1 MPRKLSDIGEFGLI
15 DKIARR
21 IFRSKRVIKGIGDDT
36 AVLPLNAAKQLL
48 FTTDMLAEGVH
59 FTKRAA
65 PQAIGHK
72 ALACNISDIA
82 AMGGVPTYAVVSI
95 GLPPA
100 LAVSYVEKI
109 YEGINK
115 LAKEFSVSVVGGD
128 TIRSNKIIINI
139 ALLGEVEKRNL
150 TLRSCARAG
159 DWIFVTGALGRS
171 FPTGKHLTF
180 IPRLKEAR
188 FLVERF
194 KPTAIE
200 DISDGLAGDLG
211 HILRASKVGA
221 RIFEKEIPRTKSAT
235 LTQALYDGEDFELL
249 FTLPPV
255 KAQRLLAWQAAR
267 RSWFFYSIGRITTG
281 NRLELVKE
289 DGSRRLL
296 KKEGF
301 KHF

>member
-1 MPRKLSDIGEFGLI
+1 MPRTLADIGEFGFI
-15 DKIARR
+15 DKIARTA
-21 IFRSKRVIKGIGDDT
+21 FCSKRVIKGIGDDT
-36 AVLPLNAAKQLL
+36 AVLPLSSRKYLL
-48 FTTDMLAEGVH
+48 FTTDMMAEGVH
-59 FTKRAA
+59 FTRRAA

-95 GLPPA
+95 GLPPQ
-100 LAVSYVEKI
+100 LAVGYAGKI
-109 YEGINK
+109 YEGINR
-115 LAKEFSVSVVGGD
+115 LAKEFSVSVVGDD
-128 TIRSNKIIINI
+128 TIRSNKIVINI
-139 ALLGEVEKRNL
+139 ALLGEVEKKYL
-150 TLRSCARAG
+150 TLRSGAKVG

-171 FPTGKHLTF
+171 LATGKHLKF

-188 FLVERF
+188 FLAGRF
-194 KPTAIE
+194 KPSAIV

-221 RIFEKEIPRTKSAT
+221 RIFEKEIPRTKGAT

-249 FTLPPV
+249 FTLSLV
-255 KAQRLLAWQAAR
+255 KAQSLIAWQAAR
-267 RSWFFYSIGRITTG
+267 RGWFFYPIGRITAG

-289 DGSRRLL
+289 GGRVVLL
-296 KKEGF
+296 KTEGF